1 MKNQV
6 RILFAVVLC
15 LFICQTN
22 VEGQIFKKA
31 LGKVKGAVGSVVG
44 SKTGGAVDV
53 PKGPAKPAAPG
64 VKNAVSDVRS
74 YTGLTKE
81 AFQAKI
87 KSQGYV
93 AGTDDLGMGLTGEI
107 YKSKATGYYLAVNY
121 GTRGGS
127 TFVMDISKAKNTK
140 NPVLPTIKKTFL
152 DYGKQCTDMKA
163 EFTEGYIKGVAG
175 SNANVKAKNS
185 ADWTAKYLPAFDKF
199 VGAKEMGMAD
209 QGYREACYTYS
220 ITYSYVMG
228 SANVVVRVID
238 LTLESMNG

>member
-6 RILFAVVLC
+6 RILFALVLC

-31 LGKVKGAVGSVVG
+31 LNKVKGAVGSVVG
-44 SKTGGAVDV
+44 SKTGGNLEV
-53 PKGPAKPAAPG
+53 PKGPAKPAAPD
-64 VKNAVSDVRS
+64 VKNAVSEVRA

-93 AGTDDLGMGLTGEI
+93 AGSDDAAMGLTGEV
-107 YKSKATGYYLAVNY
+107 YKSKATGYYLAVSY
-121 GTRGGS
+121 GTRGGA
-127 TFVMDISKAKNTK
+127 TFVRDIYKAKNTK

-152 DYGKQCTDMKA
+152 DYGKQCTDLKA
-163 EFTEGYIKGVAG
+163 EFDNGALQGVAG
-175 SNANVKAKNS
+175 SKANVKAKNS
-185 ADWTAKYLPAFDKF
+185 ADWTAKFLPAFDKF
-199 VGAKEMGMAD
+199 ISAKEMGMAD
-209 QGYREACYTYS
+209 QTYREACYTYM
-220 ITYSYVMG
+220 ITFSYALG

-238 LTLESMNG
+238 LTLEGQEG

>member
-31 LGKVKGAVGSVVG
+31 LDKVKGAVGNVVG

-53 PKGPAKPAAPG
+53 LKGPAKPVAPE
-64 VKNAVSDVRS
+64 VKNAVSDIRS

-81 AFQAKI
+81 AFLAKI

-93 AGTDDLGMGLTGEI
+93 AGQAADGMALSGDI

-127 TFVMDISKAKNTK
+127 EFVMDISKAKDTK
-140 NPVLPTIKKTFL
+140 NPALPTIKKTFL
-152 DYGKQCTDMKA
+152 DYGKQCTDVKA
-163 EFTEGYIKGVAG
+163 EFTEGYIKKVAG

-185 ADWTAKYLPAFDKF
+185 ADWTSKYLPAFDKF
-199 VGAKEMGMAD
+199 ISAKEMGMAD
-209 QGYREACYTYS
+209 QDYHEACYNYS
-220 ITYSYVMG
+220 ISYSYALGV
-228 SANVVVRVID
+228 AIITVRIID